1 MEPEVPA
8 RAPPDATQWGFVLG
22 VKLILAAPVSPR
34 AEMQAECPETT
45 ALVMSSVAH
54 HLPLMTRLF
63 DGATGR
69 GSETLPGEGTASDLN
84 LGNGSEVRVVRWLRL

>member
-22 VKLILAAPVSPR
+22 VKLILAAPVSPQ

-45 ALVMSSVAH
+45 TLVMSSVAH
-54 HLPLMTRLF
+54 HLPLMTRLL